1 MFGPDGAMGQG
12 VEARLESE
20 KSASMQRLAQER
32 DALLKSLGEL
42 RAERDAVSSGHDLE
56 GGAGVGSEGDAVAIR
71 ESLERSIA
79 ELTEAYSVLS
89 NGNTRKYERVAV
101 RVDGSDQ
108 QTGVVMSLSERDA
121 IEAER

>member
-1 MFGPDGAMGQG
+1 VFGPDGAMGQG

-20 KSASMQRLAQER
+20 KSASMQRLAEER

-42 RAERDAVSSGHDLE
+42 RAERDALSFGHDLE
-56 GGAGVGSEGDAVAIR
+56 GGAGVESEGEAVAIR

-89 NGNTRKYERVAV
+89 KGNNSKFERMAG
-101 RVDGSDQ
+101 RVDDVDQ

>member
-1 MFGPDGAMGQG
+1 VFGPDGAMGQG

-89 NGNTRKYERVAV
+89 NGNTRKHERMAV
-101 RVDGSDQ
+101 RVDDSDQ